1 MAASAGLSADE
12 LHEFFIVVNAEH
24 EAAVR
29 ERERIASSLDDIR
42 SGRLDTPADDE
53 HDPEG
58 STMSFEWSR
67 LAGAREDIET
77 LMRTIDATLD
87 RFSAGTY
94 GMCVR
99 CALPISKD
107 RLAARPTAEYC
118 IACARLT
125 E

>member
-1 MAASAGLSADE
+1 MAASAGLNADE
-12 LHEFFIVVNAEH
+12 LHTFFMIVNAEH
-24 EAAVR
+24 ETALR
-29 ERERIASSLDDIR
+29 ERDRIVSSLEDIR
-42 SGRLDTPADDE
+42 AGRVDTPADDE

-77 LMRTIDATLD
+77 FVRTIDATRD

-94 GMCVR
+94 GLCVR

-107 RLAARPTAEYC
+107 RLTARPTAAYC
-118 IACARLT
+118 IACARLA

>member
-1 MAASAGLSADE
+1 MVASAGLNADE
-12 LHEFFIVVNAEH
+12 FHEFFMLVSAEH

-29 ERERIASSLDDIR
+29 ERERIVSSLGDIQA
-42 SGRLDTPADDE
+42 GRLDTPADDE

-67 LAGAREDIET
+67 LAGAREDIVKLE
-77 LMRTIDATLD
+77 RTIDATLD
-87 RFSAGTY
+87 RFAAGTY
-94 GMCVR
+94 GVCVR

-107 RLAARPTAEYC
+107 RLIARPTAELC
-118 IACARLT
+118 IKCARLA

>member
-1 MAASAGLSADE
+1 MAASAGLNADE
-12 LHEFFIVVNAEH
+12 LHEFFILVCAEH

-29 ERERIASSLDDIR
+29 ERDRIASSLGDIQ

-67 LAGAREDIET
+67 LAGAREDIAR
-77 LMRTIDATLD
+77 LVRTIDATLG
-87 RFSAGTY
+87 RFTAGTY
-94 GMCVR
+94 GVCVR

-107 RLAARPTAEYC
+107 RLAARPNAEYC
-118 IACARLT
+118 ISCARLT
-125 E
+125 S